1 MREATKYNKIMGV
14 GENGEVYVLAD
25 TFAYKDEETD
35 KIGFH
40 GATYYSM
47 EPISQE
53 TIDAQ
58 SDPENLRDIWQEAVR
73 AGQTDL
79 GLEDFAEQLKDEMS
93 DDQLWVLDDTSYVQE
108 FNEALAEASPEVLA
122 KIGNPIAW
130 RCFGCGR
137 LGDPDEKQMI
147 ILDGEVYQIAK
158 EAEK

>member
-1 MREATKYNKIMGV
+1 MRKATKYNKIMGV
-14 GENGEVYVLAD
+14 GENGEVYVLNEVFNYGD
-25 TFAYKDEETD
+25 GKN
-35 KIGFH
+35 GFH

-47 EPISQE
+47 EPIDQA

-93 DDQLWVLDDTSYVQE
+93 DDQLWVFDDTSFVDD

-147 ILDGEVYQIAK
+147 ILDGAVYQTAK

>member
-14 GENGEVYVLAD
+14 GENGEVYVLD
-25 TFAYKDEETD
+25 ETFVYEDED
-35 KIGFH
+35 GKGGFH

-47 EPISQE
+47 EPIDQA
-53 TIDAQ
+53 TIDANN
-58 SDPENLRDIWQEAVR
+58 DPENVRDIWQEAVR

-79 GLEDFAEQLKDEMS
+79 GLEDFAEQIKAEMS
-93 DDQLWVLDDTSYVQE
+93 DDQLWALDDTSYVQE

-130 RCFGCGR
+130 RCSSCGR
-137 LGDPDEKQMI
+137 LGDPDEMQMI
-147 ILDGEVYQIAK
+147 ILDGTVYQVAK